1 MSCFHL
7 KKTNEQ
13 RQPPPQNHKQTDP
26 HLVDDNDNTMGK
38 SPKRSNH
45 ANNASKPAKKAHLA
59 KADKS
64 AAKESKKS
72 SAAAKPASTTTV
84 DTDALTVGSMVVVD
98 YQGGEYNAFIAQRGT
113 KKRENQFQVQFEGN
127 KRTMLHWIPQDTIR
141 RILSPPGRLFEIVLL
156 PTVKKQ
162 LPPLALPSLAGGVVN
177 PYPPAPPSFKS
188 KVHSMVSK
196 SSANKPD
203 VLRWTPDGRG
213 FFIGDEKKMPAVLV
227 QYFENPKFA
236 NFIKMLKL
244 NGWKKKTKGTIAGA
258 FVHPNFHRD
267 VTPPQFKMG
276 TKRTSLKPTQ
286 KQIEATI

>member
-1 MSCFHL
+1 
-7 KKTNEQ
+7 
-13 RQPPPQNHKQTDP
+13 
-26 HLVDDNDNTMGK
+26 MGK

-213 FFIGDEKKMPAVLV
+213 FFIGDEVRARLLSVYHFAIFSLGHATSPCTFSVPSYSQKKMPAVLV

>member
-1 MSCFHL
+1 MSSFQL
-7 KKTNEQ
+7 RKTNEQ

-213 FFIGDEKKMPAVLV
+213 FFIGDEVRALLLSVYHFAIFSLGHATSPCTFSVPSYSQKKMPAVLV
-227 QYFENPKFA
+227 QYFESELLVLRC
-236 NFIKMLKL
+236 I
-244 NGWKKKTKGTIAGA
+244 I
-258 FVHPNFHRD
+258 D
-267 VTPPQFKMG
+267 VIF
-276 TKRTSLKPTQ
+276 RL
-286 KQIEATI
+286 